1 MQTRSQTLILDVNI
15 DIDFDFDD
23 SIKHWNANK
32 KKLSNC
38 CYEYVCGAS
47 LKNGEFCKKKLHK
60 NYPFCFFHKKC
71 V

>member
-1 MQTRSQTLILDVNI
+1 MQTRSQTKLIELDVNI
-15 DIDFDFDD
+15 DFDD

-38 CYEYVCGAS
+38 CYEYICGS
-47 LKNGEFCKKKLHK
+47 ILKNGDFCKRKLYK